1 MVRPPG
7 LGRRGVTEVSSVAD
21 VDKRSDSV
29 SLAYDRIRRS
39 IVDGSYPSGSRLV
52 EQTLSAELS
61 LSRTPIREA
70 LRRLESEGL
79 VLYRP
84 NRGAVVRTTT
94 PGEVADL
101 YELRAR
107 LESYAAE
114 LAALRC
120 TADDRQT
127 LLEATDAF
135 DEVVGANPRQSPRT
149 SEKRWALH
157 EANGR
162 FHRAIVTAARHE
174 RLLQMLDR
182 TVDVP
187 LVYQAL
193 ERFDSAELERSA
205 LFHRMIARAVV
216 TGEGA
221 RAGRLMA
228 EHILLGRDRLL
239 NPVERDRP

>member
-1 MVRPPG
+1 MTVPADEAEAG
-7 LGRRGVTEVSSVAD
+7 GSGR
-21 VDKRSDSV
+21 V

-39 IVDGSYPSGSRLV
+39 IVEGSYPAGSRLV
-52 EQTLSAELS
+52 EEALSAELS

-70 LRRLESEGL
+70 LRRLEVEGL
-79 VLYRP
+79 VLYRR
-84 NRGAVVRTTT
+84 NRGAVVRETT
-94 PGEVADL
+94 PDEVADL

-114 LAALRC
+114 LAATRS
-120 TADDRQT
+120 TADDHQR
-127 LLEATDAF
+127 LRAAADDFNRLVETDLQGRPGPA
-135 DEVVGANPRQSPRT
+135 GA
-149 SEKRWALH
+149 RWALH

-193 ERFDSAELERSA
+193 DRFDGAELERSA
-205 LFHRMIARAVV
+205 LFHRMITSAVT
-216 TGEGA
+216 TGQGA

-239 NPVERDRP
+239 SL

>member
-1 MVRPPG
+1 
-7 LGRRGVTEVSSVAD
+7 VTEVTGGDDTSGASG
-21 VDKRSDSV
+21 RV
-29 SLAYDRIRRS
+29 SIAYDRIRRC
-39 IVDGSYPSGSRLV
+39 IVEGSYPPGSRLV
-52 EQTLSAELS
+52 EQSLSAELS

-70 LRRLESEGL
+70 LRRLEVEGL
-79 VLYRP
+79 VHYRR

-94 PGEVADL
+94 PEEVADL

-114 LAALRC
+114 LAATRS
-120 TADDRQT
+120 TPGDRQVIV
-127 LLEATDAF
+127 AAADAF
-135 DEVVGANPRQSPRT
+135 DRVSTSHRGHRART
-149 SEKRWALH
+149 SEERWALH
-157 EANGR
+157 DANGR

-193 ERFDSAELERSA
+193 ERFEPAELERSA
-205 LFHRMIARAVV
+205 LFHRMIARAVSN
-216 TGEGA
+216 GEGA

-239 NPVERDRP
+239 APAGREDDGREGEGNR

>member
-1 MVRPPG
+1 MTVIVAPTGEGGGPG
-7 LGRRGVTEVSSVAD
+7 R
-21 VDKRSDSV
+21 V

-39 IVDGSYPSGSRLV
+39 IVEGSYPSGSRLV
-52 EQTLSAELS
+52 EEALSAELS

-70 LRRLESEGL
+70 LRRLEVEGL
-79 VLYRP
+79 VLYRR
-84 NRGAVVRTTT
+84 NRGAVVRETT
-94 PGEVADL
+94 PDEVADL

-114 LAALRC
+114 LAADRS
-120 TADDRQT
+120 TADDRTT
-127 LLEATDAF
+127 LLAAADDF
-135 DEVVGANPRQSPRT
+135 DRVVGVNPRRRSRT
-149 SEKRWALH
+149 AEERWALH

-193 ERFDSAELERSA
+193 ERFDPAELERSA
-205 LFHRMIARAVV
+205 LFHRMITSAVT
-216 TGEGA
+216 TGQGA

-239 NPVERDRP
+239 APPETTGGAED

>member
-1 MVRPPG
+1 MTVIADPTETG
-7 LGRRGVTEVSSVAD
+7 SGSGR
-21 VDKRSDSV
+21 V

-39 IVDGSYPSGSRLV
+39 IVEGSYPAGSRLV
-52 EQTLSAELS
+52 EEALSAELS

-70 LRRLESEGL
+70 LRRLEVEGL
-79 VLYRP
+79 VLYRR
-84 NRGAVVRTTT
+84 NRGAVVQTTT
-94 PGEVADL
+94 PEEVADL

-114 LAALRC
+114 LAATRS
-120 TADDRQT
+120 TADDRKA
-127 LLEATDAF
+127 LLEAADDF
-135 DEVVGANPRQSPRT
+135 DRVLGVNPRQSPRPA
-149 SEKRWALH
+149 EERWALH

-193 ERFDSAELERSA
+193 ERFDPAELERSA
-205 LFHRMIARAVV
+205 LFHRMITRAVI
-216 TGEGA
+216 TGQAA

-239 NPVERDRP
+239 APENVDDKAEARSE

>member
-1 MVRPPG
+1 MDANDSD
-7 LGRRGVTEVSSVAD
+7 VSGGSG
-21 VDKRSDSV
+21 SV

-39 IVDGSYPSGSRLV
+39 IVEGSYPPGSRLV
-52 EQTLSAELS
+52 EQALSAELS

-70 LRRLESEGL
+70 LRRLEVEGL
-79 VLYRP
+79 VLYRR

-94 PGEVADL
+94 PEEVADL

-114 LAALRC
+114 LAAERS
-120 TADDRQT
+120 TPRDRQS
-127 LLEATDAF
+127 LRQATDAF
-135 DEVVGANPRQSPRT
+135 DAVVGTEPRRRPRT
-149 SEKRWALH
+149 AEERWALH
-157 EANGR
+157 EANGQ

-193 ERFDSAELERSA
+193 ERFDPSELERSA
-205 LFHRMIARAVV
+205 LFHRMITHAVV
-216 TGEGA
+216 AGEAA

-239 NPVERDRP
+239 SPADRDDRDWVLPA

>member
-7 LGRRGVTEVSSVAD
+7 LRHRGVTPDPSVAD

-29 SLAYDRIRRS
+29 SLAYDRIRRC

-79 VLYRP
+79 ILYRP
-84 NRGAVVRTTT
+84 NRGAVVRTTD

-114 LAALRC
+114 LAAVRS
-120 TADDRQT
+120 TPGDRQA

-135 DEVVGANPRQSPRT
+135 DRVVGVNPRHGPCT
-149 SEKRWALH
+149 AEERWALH

-193 ERFDSAELERSA
+193 ERFEPAELERSA

-239 NPVERDRP
+239 NTFDSDQP

>member
-1 MVRPPG
+1 MTME
-7 LGRRGVTEVSSVAD
+7 TEETELSGGSG
-21 VDKRSDSV
+21 SV

-39 IVDGSYPSGSRLV
+39 IVEGSYPSASRLV

-70 LRRLESEGL
+70 LRRLEVEGL
-79 VLYRP
+79 VLYRR

-94 PGEVADL
+94 PEEVADL

-114 LAALRC
+114 LAAARS
-120 TADDRQT
+120 TPGDRQN
-127 LLEATDAF
+127 LLEAADTF
-135 DEVVGANPRQSPRT
+135 EQVVEANLRRRSRT
-149 SEKRWALH
+149 AEERWALH

-193 ERFDSAELERSA
+193 ERFEPAELERSA
-205 LFHRMIARAVV
+205 LFHRMIARAV
-216 TGEGA
+216 TSGEGA

-239 NPVERDRP
+239 APVDRNRSDTA

>member
-1 MVRPPG
+1 M
-7 LGRRGVTEVSSVAD
+7 TEVTDGDDTSGASG
-21 VDKRSDSV
+21 RV
-29 SLAYDRIRRS
+29 SIAYDRIRRS
-39 IVDGSYPSGSRLV
+39 IVEGIYPPGSRLV
-52 EQTLSAELS
+52 EQSLSAELS

-70 LRRLESEGL
+70 LRRLEVEGL
-79 VLYRP
+79 VHYRR
-84 NRGAVVRTTT
+84 NRGALVRTTT
-94 PGEVADL
+94 AQEVADL

-114 LAALRC
+114 LAATRC
-120 TADDRQT
+120 TPDDRRE
-127 LLEATDAF
+127 LLEAADAF
-135 DEVVGANPRQSPRT
+135 DQLRAHNPGRSRPP
-149 SEKRWALH
+149 EERWALH
-157 EANGR
+157 HANGR

-193 ERFDSAELERSA
+193 ERFEPAELERSA
-205 LFHRMIARAVV
+205 LFHRMIARAI
-216 TGEGA
+216 TNGEGA

-239 NPVERDRP
+239 APAGREGDSGGDDADPSG

>member
-1 MVRPPG
+1 VGRDEDAAGAAPG
-7 LGRRGVTEVSSVAD
+7 
-21 VDKRSDSV
+21 SV

-39 IVDGSYPSGSRLV
+39 IVEGSYPSGSRLV
-52 EQTLSAELS
+52 EQALSAELC

-70 LRRLESEGL
+70 LRRLEVEGL
-79 VLYRP
+79 VLYRR
-84 NRGAVVRTTT
+84 NRGALVRTTT

-114 LAALRC
+114 LAAARG
-120 TADDRQT
+120 TPEDQQAV
-127 LLEATDAF
+127 LEAADAF
-135 DEVVGANPRQSPRT
+135 DREVGSTTGHGPRT
-149 SEKRWALH
+149 AVGRWALH

-162 FHRAIVTAARHE
+162 FHRTIVTAARHE

-193 ERFDSAELERSA
+193 ERFEPAELERSA
-205 LFHRMIARAVV
+205 LFHRMIARAV
-216 TGEGA
+216 TNGEGA

-239 NPVERDRP
+239 TPAP

>member
-1 MVRPPG
+1 MST
-7 LGRRGVTEVSSVAD
+7 VTDDAEAGSGSG
-21 VDKRSDSV
+21 SV

-70 LRRLESEGL
+70 LRRLEVEGL
-79 VLYRP
+79 VLYRR

-94 PGEVADL
+94 PAEVADL

-114 LAALRC
+114 LAALRS
-120 TADDRQT
+120 TEEDRRNLQ
-127 LLEATDAF
+127 AAADAF
-135 DEVVGANPRQSPRT
+135 AAAVGDRPGRVSRT
-149 SEKRWALH
+149 AEERWALH

-193 ERFDSAELERSA
+193 ERFDADELERSA
-205 LFHRMIARAVV
+205 LFHGMIARAV
-216 TGEGA
+216 TDGEGA

-239 NPVERDRP
+239 RSSPAAGRW

>member
-1 MVRPPG
+1 M
-7 LGRRGVTEVSSVAD
+7 
-21 VDKRSDSV
+21 
-29 SLAYDRIRRS
+29 
-39 IVDGSYPSGSRLV
+39 

-70 LRRLESEGL
+70 LRRLEVEGL
-79 VLYRP
+79 VHYRR
-84 NRGAVVRTTT
+84 NRGALVRTTT
-94 PGEVADL
+94 PQEVADL

-114 LAALRC
+114 LAATRS
-120 TADDRQT
+120 TPEDRQA
-127 LLEATDAF
+127 LIDAADAF
-135 DEVVGANPRQSPRT
+135 DRVSRDSHGHGSRT
-149 SEKRWALH
+149 SEERWALH
-157 EANGR
+157 DANGR

-193 ERFDSAELERSA
+193 ERFEPAELERSA
-205 LFHRMIARAVV
+205 LFHRMIARAVSN
-216 TGEGA
+216 GEGA

-239 NPVERDRP
+239 APAGHEEGVQQKG